1 MHQKFYEVVYTYC
14 NLLRKRLFT
23 GIHTYRSS
31 QRSGCTFINFW
42 LPLTLSG
49 KKCLEGLVFMPT
61 QIMKSE
67 ASTSSTP
74 GQIRSPKPNTICFG
88 SNSGLLPKNRPGLND
103 PGFLYVFGSMGC
115 NGV

>member
-1 MHQKFYEVVYTYC
+1 MT
-14 NLLRKRLFT
+14 
-23 GIHTYRSS
+23 
-31 QRSGCTFINFW
+31 
-42 LPLTLSG
+42 PG
-49 KKCLEGLVFMPT
+49 KKSTFTSIGTPSLSFAMSILKAERTIAMVR
-61 QIMKSE
+61 KSE

-103 PGFLYVFGSMGC
+103 PGSLYVFGSMGC